1 MSPRTAGGVAWE
13 AVGAGPVVL
22 LIHAGIADRTMWAPQ
37 WDRWRDRLTM
47 IRYDQRG
54 FGESADPAPPYSLHG
69 DALAVLDGAQAGRV
83 AVIGGSMG
91 GGAALDLALAAPE
104 RVSALVVVD
113 ATPPGWAHLPD
124 LVAAFDRVE
133 AAYESGGTEAANE
146 VELGIWV
153 DGVGRVPTAVDPA
166 FRARVAEMN
175 REALRREEAREQA
188 DGVLEPAA
196 LEPPA
201 IARLAEVA
209 APTLV
214 VTGAHD
220 QPSVIAG
227 SVAMSREIP
236 GAEAVE
242 IAGAAHLPSLEQPE
256 AFDSA
261 LLPFL
266 AQHAR

>member
-13 AVGAGPVVL
+13 AVGSGPAVL
-22 LIHAGIADRTMWAPQ
+22 LIHAGIADRTMWDPQ
-37 WDRWRDRLTM
+37 WERWRDRFTL

-69 DALAVLDGAQAGRV
+69 DALAVLDAAQAGRV

-91 GGAALDLALAAPE
+91 GGAALDLVLAAPE
-104 RVSALVVVD
+104 RVSALVVVG

-133 AAYESGGTEAANE
+133 AAYEGGGIEAANE
-146 VELGIWV
+146 AELGIWV
-153 DGVGRVPTAVDPA
+153 DGVGREPAEVDLA
-166 FRARVAEMN
+166 FRARVTEMN
-175 REALRREEAREQA
+175 REALRREEARERA
-188 DGVLEPAA
+188 DSVLEPEP

-201 IARLAEVA
+201 IARLAAVA

-214 VTGAHD
+214 VTGAYD
-220 QPSVIAG
+220 QPSVLAG
-227 SVAMSREIP
+227 SAAMIREIP
-236 GAEAVE
+236 SAEGVE
-242 IAGAAHLPSLEQPE
+242 IPGAAHLPSLEQPE

-261 LLPFL
+261 VLPFL
-266 AQHAR
+266 ARHT